1 MILSNSTAIVRCAIV
16 FGIAT
21 LGSTAVAQTAPASA
35 PARQDIS
42 PPVAPNVAEQGNAP
56 DTVNADIVV
65 TAQKRAQRVQDV
77 PIAVQVVTGE
87 ALTAQGVRQFTDL
100 TRATPSLLI
109 RPSEQPV
116 NNSLSIRGIGTF
128 AFSPSV
134 EPSVAV
140 QIDDVPVQFLARA
153 FADLSDIERIEVL
166 RGPQSTLYGRAASAG
181 LINIVTQGPTSKL
194 TGRVGGLVTT
204 DREFALNGAISG
216 PLGENAG
223 FRLNANYDKFQGNV
237 HNLATGD
244 RVNGFRTL
252 SIKGKLVWDPTSTLN
267 LTLSGGYIDGTT
279 TIGRPFIRVSPNARL
294 RGVAAN
300 TPAVFAPGVTFSEDN
315 TDVVNN
321 VNSGTDYN
329 DYSASLR
336 ASLDLGFASLMSITG
351 YDKFRQ
357 FDILDQDESAVPT
370 LDNRQ
375 FGTFNTHSW
384 SQEFRLV
391 APGKDRFRY
400 TLGLYYSDLRLNRVF
415 ERGPFYS
422 VANWYA
428 TNGTKQYAAFGQL
441 EYDVFV
447 NTPLIGGARAGTNTI
462 DYTFLDKAN
471 NNVFFAGDDSANYE
485 TYKAGAQ
492 QKFTPDIM
500 GFVTFATGYKGQ
512 AYDIGTGFNLVR
524 QNSGPVQP
532 ERSKDWQIGLK
543 TQFLD
548 RRATLNVTLFDTKF
562 KNFQAQGIEV
572 LSDGTTNFRLANVG
586 RLRTKGVE
594 VEGSFRA
601 ATDLNV
607 SGGVTYNDAKI
618 TEFTGAQCYP
628 NQTAAQGCVG
638 TPARQNLAGFRPP
651 QAPRWKL
658 AANGEYTPSL
668 TQSFDGL
675 VQVSYSYQS
684 AINFSINQDPQ
695 THQPGY
701 GIANLSLGIRAP
713 DKKWEIVAFVN
724 NVFDKQY
731 FSNMNNDT
739 GNHANQ
745 LATLGYLARDFNR
758 FGGLRGTINF

>member
-1 MILSNSTAIVRCAIV
+1 VILSNTTAIARCAIA
-16 FGIAT
+16 FGMAT
-21 LGSTAVAQTAPASA
+21 FSTAALAQAAPTQPDLSQPIA
-35 PARQDIS
+35 PQS
-42 PPVAPNVAEQGNAP
+42 AEQGNPQDAES
-56 DTVNADIVV
+56 ADIVV

-279 TIGRPFIRVSPNARL
+279 TIGRPFIRVSPAARL

-375 FGTFNTHSW
+375 FGTFKTHSW

-400 TLGLYYSDLRLNRVF
+400 TLGLYYSDLSLSRVF

-441 EYDVFV
+441 EYDLFA
-447 NTPLIGGARAGTNTI
+447 NTTLIGGARAGKNKI
-462 DYTFLDKAN
+462 DYTFLDRAN
-471 NNVFFAGDDSANYE
+471 KNAFFAGNDSASYE
-485 TYKAGAQ
+485 TYKAGLQ
-492 QKFTPDIM
+492 QKFTPDVM

-601 ATDLNV
+601 ASDVNF

-638 TPARQNLAGFRPP
+638 TPARQDLAGFRPP

-658 AANGEYTPSL
+658 AANGEFTPSL
-668 TQSFDGL
+668 TQTFDG
-675 VQVSYSYQS
+675 VAQVSYSYQS

-695 THQPGY
+695 TFQPGY
-701 GIANLSLGIRAP
+701 GIANVSLGIRAP

-724 NVFDKQY
+724 NVFDKHY

-758 FGGLRGTINF
+758 FAGLRGSINF